1 MKGFDKKYIRIGLLL
16 VICACLC
23 ISFYFLMKN
32 GAESLIAVKDHAV
45 NTMLPFING
54 LVLAYLLN
62 PIMKAIEE
70 RLMLPLFEKNEKL
83 KNKKTLARGLS
94 LLLTIII
101 FALILTGLIV
111 MIVPQLFSSIQSI
124 ILRTPSYLASLN
136 RLVSDMLKN
145 NPDFEE
151 LFNTY
156 SGRLETLINNEV
168 LPALQSLI
176 STVSSTLLSYV
187 YGFVQ
192 SIIKF
197 IVGIILCVYLLF
209 RKEAYLAQCKKVV
222 YAFMSS
228 PERANQL
235 INNARFTNR
244 TFGGFITGKLFD
256 SLIIGIITFI

>member
-111 MIVPQLFSSIQSI
+111 MIVPQLFSVHGVDK
-124 ILRTPSYLASLN
+124 LRPRNN
-136 RLVSDMLKN
+136 R
-145 NPDFEE
+145 
-151 LFNTY
+151 
-156 SGRLETLINNEV
+156 SGR
-168 LPALQSLI
+168 
-176 STVSSTLLSYV
+176 
-187 YGFVQ
+187 
-192 SIIKF
+192 
-197 IVGIILCVYLLF
+197 
-209 RKEAYLAQCKKVV
+209 R
-222 YAFMSS
+222 
-228 PERANQL
+228 
-235 INNARFTNR
+235 
-244 TFGGFITGKLFD
+244 
-256 SLIIGIITFI
+256 